1 MSRGRTASPF
11 SPSSDREYRSR
22 SEDVAAENSATLKG
36 LFAPSEW
43 PEFPLSSCKANG
55 NYLGNGEH
63 RFLTRESLPTGSIR
77 SPVNGGRAPT
87 RRFEGVSHLWS
98 NIWYR
103 CHREASRPRPI
114 DSSSRYVLMV
124 VWTPRNAAPTAAPP

>member
-63 RFLTRESLPTGSIR
+63 RFLTRESLPTSRLDSFPRERRPGANASI
-77 SPVNGGRAPT
+77 
-87 RRFEGVSHLWS
+87 
-98 NIWYR
+98 
-103 CHREASRPRPI
+103 
-114 DSSSRYVLMV
+114 
-124 VWTPRNAAPTAAPP
+124 

>member
-1 MSRGRTASPF
+1 MSRGRAASPL

-63 RFLTRESLPTGSIR
+63 RFLTRKSLPTSRLNSFPRERRPGANASI
-77 SPVNGGRAPT
+77 
-87 RRFEGVSHLWS
+87 
-98 NIWYR
+98 
-103 CHREASRPRPI
+103 
-114 DSSSRYVLMV
+114 
-124 VWTPRNAAPTAAPP
+124 